1 MAAIFHRVK
10 VSASLSDVFSE
21 LIEQDVVRHWRGFD
35 RTVKLRLV
43 AVESFSSVEWRC
55 DEGPAEW
62 LGTHIRFDLACLGS
76 ETVVHLRHLHWRAP
90 SNFMAE
96 CTTIWGKILLSLK
109 ARLEVPEPE
118 DLYV

>member
-10 VSASLSDVFSE
+10 VSASLSEVFAA
-21 LIEQDVVRHWRGFD
+21 LIEQDVLRHWRSFD
-35 RTVKLRLV
+35 ETVKLRLI
-43 AVESFSSVEWRC
+43 AVESFAHVEWRC

-62 LGTHIRFDLACLGS
+62 IGTHVRFDLARVGS
-76 ETVVHLRHLHWRAP
+76 DTVVHLRHLHWREP
-90 SNFMAE
+90 SNLMAE
-96 CTTIWGKILLSLK
+96 CTTTWGRIMLSLK